1 MTQEFAGKISRRGFT
16 LAAASAPIFMTG
28 AQAAPAAAPPTRRP
42 AATPDAV
49 TAEMPGPVRAFALPQ
64 VTLNDG
70 PFRDALR
77 WDMAFM
83 KRLSPDRLLH
93 TFRLNADLPS
103 NAQPLSGWEAPD
115 CELRGHFTGH
125 YLSASALLYS
135 ATGDSEIKER
145 ADYIVGALGQCQKK
159 LAAGGYL
166 SAFPLTFFDRLDKR
180 ENVWAPF
187 YTLHKIMAGLLDMY
201 RLTGNRA
208 ALDVLIGMAT
218 WTDAWTAARTPEH
231 MQDILTTEYGGM
243 NEVLYNLAAATD
255 DRRWVGVGD
264 RFNKAVFFDPLS
276 TRKDQLKGLHM
287 NTHVP
292 QVIGAVQRYNL
303 TGENKYREIANFF
316 WETVSSAR
324 TYTTGGSSNREH
336 WLTEPYRLGA
346 EWSMGVDHQEC
357 CCAYNMMKLTRH
369 LFGWAPDEK
378 YIAYYERNLF
388 NHRLGAIEPQTG
400 NTIYFLSMAPG
411 AWKSPSTDDASFWCC
426 NGTGVEEFAKLADTI
441 YYHDGS
447 GVYVNLYIA
456 STLDWPERA
465 IRLEQHTKFP
475 DEAKTTLVVRAAP
488 GGKWPIHLRIPG
500 WTHGAQVSVNGRPLE
515 AVADP
520 GSYLQIAREWRRGD
534 RIELD
539 MPMRLHSEGFTDVA
553 NVQALLY
560 GPIVLA
566 GQFPKGGLPETV
578 QHEQGPALDKF
589 PIDVPKLATGG
600 KPLESIVKPVPGA
613 RLTYTTVGQ
622 TADIVLKPLN
632 QSWDRFAVYWR
643 TV

>member
-1 MTQEFAGKISRRGFT
+1 MTEKSAGKISRRGFT
-16 LAAASAPIFMTG
+16 LAAASVPMLMTG
-28 AQAAPAAAPPTRRP
+28 TQARAAAPRLGRP
-42 AATPDAV
+42 VAMPDPGGTATPV
-49 TAEMPGPVRAFALPQ
+49 SLHAFALPQ

-70 PFRDALR
+70 PFKDALR

-83 KRLSPDRLLH
+83 KRLSADRLLH
-93 TFRLNADLPS
+93 TFRLNAGLPS
-103 NAQPLSGWEAPD
+103 DAKPLGGWEAPD

-125 YLSASALLYS
+125 YLSACALLYS
-135 ATGDSEIKER
+135 ATGDSEIKQR
-145 ADYIVGALGQCQKK
+145 GDYIVGVLDQCQKT
-159 LAAGGYL
+159 LDAGGYL
-166 SAFPLTFFDRLDKR
+166 SAFPLTFFDRLDRR
-180 ENVWAPF
+180 EKVWAPF
-187 YTLHKIMAGLLDMY
+187 YTIHKIMAGLLDMH
-201 RLTGNRA
+201 RLAGNRA
-208 ALDVLIGMAT
+208 ALAVLVGMAT
-218 WTDAWTAARTPEH
+218 WVDSWTAARTPEH
-231 MQDILTTEYGGM
+231 MQDILTTEFGGM
-243 NEVLYNLAAATD
+243 NEVLYNLAFVTG
-255 DRRWVGVGD
+255 DRRWAGVGD

-303 TGENKYREIANFF
+303 TGESRYREIADFF

-336 WLTEPYRLGA
+336 WLTEPYQLGA
-346 EWSMGVDHQEC
+346 EWNMGVDHQEC

-369 LFGWAPDEK
+369 LFSWKPDEK

-441 YYHDGS
+441 YHHDGN

-465 IRLEQHTKFP
+465 IRLEQQTQFP
-475 DEAKTTLVVRAAP
+475 DEARTTLIVRAAP

-500 WTHGAQVSVNGRPLE
+500 WTHAAQVSVNGRPLE

-520 GSYLQIAREWRRGD
+520 GSYLQIAREWRVGD

-539 MPMRLHSEGFTDVA
+539 MPMHLHSEGFTDVA
-553 NVQALLY
+553 NLQALLY

-566 GQFPKGGLPETV
+566 GQFPKGDLPEAP
-578 QHEQGPALDKF
+578 QHEQGPEIAKF

-600 KPLESIVKPVPGA
+600 KALESIVKPVPGA

-622 TADIVLKPLN
+622 AKDIVLKPLN
-632 QSWDRFAVYWR
+632 QSWDRFAVYWQ